1 MKRIAS
7 SLLLGVIVGCA
18 SIGSAHAAEV
28 FVIRG
33 AEAKSV
39 ATEPT
44 PGVTVLRGEPA
55 AIAEPAAAA
64 QSTAATGE
72 GAAAESGEFMTGGRP
87 LWRIDHETGR
97 IVGCWL
103 RGSAN
108 RQVVCSN
115 L

>member
-7 SLLLGVIVGCA
+7 GLLLSVMVGCA
-18 SIGSAHAAEV
+18 SIGAAHAAEV

-33 AEAKSV
+33 AEVKSV

-44 PGVTVLRGEPA
+44 PGVTILRGEPA
-55 AIAEPAAAA
+55 AMAEPAAAA
-64 QSTAATGE
+64 RGTAATE
-72 GAAAESGEFMTGGRP
+72 EDAPAESGEFMTGGRP

-97 IVGCWL
+97 VVGCWL

>member
-1 MKRIAS
+1 M
-7 SLLLGVIVGCA
+7 
-18 SIGSAHAAEV
+18 
-28 FVIRG
+28 IRG

-64 QSTAATGE
+64 QGTAATE
-72 GAAAESGEFMTGGRP
+72 EDAPAESGEFMTGGRP

>member
-7 SLLLGVIVGCA
+7 GLLLGVVVGCA
-18 SIGSAHAAEV
+18 SIGSAHAADV

-33 AEAKSV
+33 AEAELVST
-39 ATEPT
+39 APT
-44 PGVTVLRGEPA
+44 PGVTFLRGNPPA
-55 AIAEPAAAA
+55 MAEPAAAE
-64 QSTAATGE
+64 QSTAETGE
-72 GAAAESGEFMTGGRP
+72 GAPAQSGEFMTGGRP

>member
-7 SLLLGVIVGCA
+7 GLLLSVIVGCA
-18 SIGSAHAAEV
+18 SIASARAAEV

-33 AEAKSV
+33 AEAKLV
-39 ATEPT
+39 ATDPT
-44 PGVTVLRGEPA
+44 PGVTVLRGTPP
-55 AIAEPAAAA
+55 AIAEPAAAE

-72 GAAAESGEFMTGGRP
+72 GAPAGSGEFMTGGRP

>member
-1 MKRIAS
+1 MKRIAAG
-7 SLLLGVIVGCA
+7 LLLAVIVSCA
-18 SIGSAHAAEV
+18 SIGAAHAADV

-33 AEAKSV
+33 PEAKSV

-44 PGVTVLRGEPA
+44 PGVTLLRGAPP
-55 AIAEPAAAA
+55 AIAERAAEG
-64 QSTAATGE
+64 QSAAATGE
-72 GAAAESGEFMTGGRP
+72 GASAGPGEFMTGGRP

>member
-1 MKRIAS
+1 MKRIVS
-7 SLLLGVIVGCA
+7 CLLLGVIMGCA
-18 SIGSAHAAEV
+18 SIGSVHAAEV

-33 AEAKSV
+33 AEASLV

-44 PGVTVLRGEPA
+44 PGVTFLRGNPPA
-55 AIAEPAAAA
+55 MAERAAAG
-64 QSTAATGE
+64 QSTAETGE
-72 GAAAESGEFMTGGRP
+72 GAPAESGEFITGGRP

-97 IVGCWL
+97 VVGCWL

>member
-7 SLLLGVIVGCA
+7 GLLVSIIMGCA
-18 SIGSAHAAEV
+18 FTTHAQAADV

-33 AEAKSV
+33 SEAELVSTA
-39 ATEPT
+39 PT
-44 PGVTVLRGEPA
+44 PGVTFLRGEPA
-55 AIAEPAAAA
+55 AMAETAAAG
-64 QSTAATGE
+64 QSTVATGE
-72 GAAAESGEFMTGGRP
+72 GAPVESGEFMTGGRP
-87 LWRIDHETGR
+87 LWRIDRETGR
-97 IVGCWL
+97 VVGCWL

>member
-7 SLLLGVIVGCA
+7 GLIVCIIFGCA
-18 SIGSAHAAEV
+18 FTLPAQAADV

-33 AEAKSV
+33 SEAERVSTA
-39 ATEPT
+39 PT
-44 PGVTVLRGEPA
+44 PGVTLLRGEPA
-55 AIAEPAAAA
+55 GVAEQAAEE
-64 QSTAATGE
+64 QSAAATGDRAP
-72 GAAAESGEFMTGGRP
+72 AAPRAFITGGRP
-87 LWRIDHETGR
+87 LWRIDRVTGR
-97 IVGCWL
+97 VVGCWL